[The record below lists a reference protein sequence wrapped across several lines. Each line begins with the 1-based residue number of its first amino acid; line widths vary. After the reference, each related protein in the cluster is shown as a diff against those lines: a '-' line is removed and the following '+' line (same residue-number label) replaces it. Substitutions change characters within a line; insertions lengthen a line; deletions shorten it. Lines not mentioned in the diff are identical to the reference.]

1 MGTIFQVSRQDS
13 KPSRLTR
20 TASGSMMR
28 GFPMARARR
37 LASNALRAGPS
48 FVRCPYKGATF
59 ALQSRSLNIAVEGCC
74 HGELDAIYS
83 HVNHLENRHNY
94 KVDALLICGDFQAMR
109 NKEDVGNM
117 ACPTKYKV
125 LGGFHR
131 YYTGQK
137 KAPMLTIVIGGNHE
151 ASNYM
156 WELYHGGWLAP
167 NIYFLGHAGCIQL
180 NGIRIAGISGIY
192 NENHYNLGTRYVSQ
206 HSSYFT

>member
-1 MGTIFQVSRQDS
+1 MPLQRGHIRAAVSVPER
-13 KPSRLTR
+13 
-20 TASGSMMR
+20 
-28 GFPMARARR
+28 
-37 LASNALRAGPS
+37 
-48 FVRCPYKGATF
+48 
-59 ALQSRSLNIAVEGCC
+59 CC